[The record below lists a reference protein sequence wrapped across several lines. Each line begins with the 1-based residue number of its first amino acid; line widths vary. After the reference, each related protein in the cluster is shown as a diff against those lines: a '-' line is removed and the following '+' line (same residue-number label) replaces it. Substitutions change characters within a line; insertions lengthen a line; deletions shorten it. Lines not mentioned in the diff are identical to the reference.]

1 MRISI
6 CTLVSLINVL
16 HNSLIFGKF
25 PTGRFFFLL
34 IYEFTASISL
44 LLAEFVLVLMI
55 TGQFDHWE
63 WLRSVLKKSKFS
75 KLPKIGQNIPPAR
88 LFERLEYASP
98 NPNDDIYKVKSTFSY
113 VLTCFPIIWQSK
125 EPKKLMLLCILILWP
140 LLVVPGIIGYLLLC
154 NACTLKQILWL
165 IKTCFQQICTGWIS
179 MYYLRTNLFL
189 AARRSPWQL

>member
-75 KLPKIGQNIPPAR
+75 KLPKIGQNIPSAR

-113 VLTCFPIIWQSK
+113 VLTCFQIIWQSK

-140 LLVVPGIIGYLLLC
+140 LFGSSWDHR
-154 NACTLKQILWL
+154 ILTSLQRLYTEANTVINKNLFWANLYWL
-165 IKTCFQQICTGWIS
+165 NKHVLT
-179 MYYLRTNLFL
+179 YYLISSCQ
-189 AARRSPWQL
+189 A